1 VAGDPSLPASLHATL
16 LFMTD
21 LRLVPARYHEDT
33 GIYGAAEEGCVG
45 NRTSDGES
53 RRKLTIAHFMPWSGM
68 GGVEG
73 ATLRMIDAT
82 REQYRNV
89 VFCLH
94 DAVTMK
100 DLLEKSGIET
110 ITYTPP
116 EPSLRRLGRYYKESL
131 VVARQIR
138 QAGVDIVHFADDKAA
153 YHNSLA
159 TVLARSRTVCHIR
172 SSNPKFS
179 LRQKLCLLPVQHFIF
194 VSKESKDVFA
204 VSLPEH
210 RTRVIY
216 DAIEVPSEDIN
227 ADKEMI
233 RRELKIP
240 SNCTVVGMVARV
252 APVKDYFTLA
262 AAAAEIVSK
271 NTDTRFLIVG
281 DNSLVDLNRS
291 HYEKVLQKLNEL
303 GIADKFIFTGHRD
316 DVIRL
321 TAAMDISV
329 LSTTREGFPLSI
341 LEAMAMQKPVVAT
354 AVGGIPEIVE
364 PGVTG
369 YLHQRGN
376 SKELAEAIMSLIE
389 NPEEASRI
397 GRTAYEHVR
406 QQYSRQVFSDEI
418 SKAYSDLMGR

>member
-1 VAGDPSLPASLHATL
+1 MGD
-16 LFMTD
+16 
-21 LRLVPARYHEDT
+21 
-33 GIYGAAEEGCVG
+33 IK
-45 NRTSDGES
+45 SDGKS

-68 GGVEG
+68 GGVEV

-82 REQYRNV
+82 REQFRNV
-89 VFCLH
+89 VFCLP
-94 DAVTMK
+94 DAVTLK
-100 DLLEKSGIET
+100 NFLETSGIAT

-116 EPSLRRLGRYYKESL
+116 EPSLRHLGRYYKESL

-159 TVLARSRTVCHIR
+159 TVLARSKTVCHIR

-210 RTRVIY
+210 RARVIY
-216 DAIEVPSEDIN
+216 DAIEIPSEEMT
-227 ADKEMI
+227 ADKEKI

-240 SNCTVVGMVARV
+240 PNCTVVGMVARV

-271 NTDTRFLIVG
+271 HPDTRFLIVG
-281 DNSLVDLNRS
+281 DNSLVDLNRN

-321 TAAMDISV
+321 TAAMDICV
-329 LSTTREGFPLSI
+329 LSTTREGFPLSV
-341 LEAMAMQKPVVAT
+341 LEAMAMRKPVVAT

-369 YLHQRGN
+369 YLHRLGN
-376 SKELAEAIMSLIE
+376 SKELADAIMALIE
-389 NPEEASRI
+389 NPGEASRI
-397 GRTAYEHVR
+397 GQTAYEHVR
-406 QQYSRQVFSDEI
+406 RQYSRQAFFAEI
-418 SKAYSDLMGR
+418 SKAYFDVMDR

>member
-1 VAGDPSLPASLHATL
+1 MANLK
-16 LFMTD
+16 
-21 LRLVPARYHEDT
+21 
-33 GIYGAAEEGCVG
+33 
-45 NRTSDGES
+45 SDGES
-53 RRKLTIAHFMPWSGM
+53 RRKVTIAHFMPWSGM
-68 GGVEG
+68 GGVEV
-73 ATLRMIDAT
+73 ATLRMIEVT
-82 REQYRNV
+82 RAQYRNV
-89 VFCLH
+89 VFCLPNALTLR
-94 DAVTMK
+94 DF
-100 DLLEKSGIET
+100 LEKSGITT

-116 EPSLRRLGRYYKESL
+116 EPSLRRFGRYYKESR

-138 QAGVDIVHFADDKAA
+138 EAGIDIVHFADDKAA

-179 LRQKLCLLPVQHFIF
+179 LRHKLCLFPVQNFIF

-204 VSLPEH
+204 ISLPEH
-210 RTRVIY
+210 RARVIY
-216 DAIEVPSEDIN
+216 DAVEIPSGDIN
-227 ADKEMI
+227 ADKEMV
-233 RRELKIP
+233 RREFKIP

-262 AAAAEIVSK
+262 TAAAEVVSK
-271 NTDTRFLIVG
+271 HPDTRFLIVG
-281 DNSLVDLNRS
+281 DNSLVDLNRN

-321 TAAMDISV
+321 TAAMDICV
-329 LSTTREGFPLSI
+329 LSTTREGFPLSV
-341 LEAMAMQKPVVAT
+341 LEAMAMRKPVVAT

-376 SKELAEAIMSLIE
+376 SRELADAISSLIE
-389 NPEEASRI
+389 NSDEANRI
-397 GRTAYEHVR
+397 GQTAYEHVR
-406 QQYSRQVFSDEI
+406 ERYSRQTFYDEI
-418 SKAYSDLMGR
+418 SKAYSDVMRR

>member
-1 VAGDPSLPASLHATL
+1 
-16 LFMTD
+16 
-21 LRLVPARYHEDT
+21 
-33 GIYGAAEEGCVG
+33 VG
-45 NRTSDGES
+45 NIESDGES

-68 GGVEG
+68 GGVEV
-73 ATLRMIDAT
+73 ATLRMIETT

-89 VFCLH
+89 VFCLP
-94 DAVTMK
+94 DAFTLK
-100 DLLEKSGIET
+100 DFLEKSEIET

-116 EPSLRRLGRYYKESL
+116 EPSLRHLGRYYKESL

-210 RTRVIY
+210 RARVIY
-216 DAIEVPSEDIN
+216 DAVEIPSEDIT

-262 AAAAEIVSK
+262 AAAAEIVRK
-271 NTDTRFLIVG
+271 HADVRFLIVG
-281 DNSLVDLNRS
+281 DNSLVDLNRN

-303 GIADKFIFTGHRD
+303 GITDKFIFTGHRD

-321 TAAMDISV
+321 TAAMDICV
-329 LSTTREGFPLSI
+329 LSTTREGFPLSV
-341 LEAMAMQKPVVAT
+341 LEAMAMRKPVVAT

-369 YLHQRGN
+369 YLHQLGN
-376 SKELAEAIMSLIE
+376 SKELADAIISLIE
-389 NPEEASRI
+389 NPDEATRI
-397 GRTAYEHVR
+397 GQTAYQHVR
-406 QQYSRQVFSDEI
+406 QQYSRQSFFDEI
-418 SKAYSDLMGR
+418 SKTYLDVMGR

>member
-1 VAGDPSLPASLHATL
+1 VGD
-16 LFMTD
+16 MK
-21 LRLVPARYHEDT
+21 
-33 GIYGAAEEGCVG
+33 
-45 NRTSDGES
+45 SDGES
-53 RRKLTIAHFMPWSGM
+53 CRKITIAHFMPWSGM
-68 GGVEG
+68 GGVEV
-73 ATLRMIDAT
+73 ATLRMIETT

-89 VFCLH
+89 VFCLP
-94 DAVTMK
+94 DAFTLK
-100 DLLEKSGIET
+100 DFLEKSGIAT

-116 EPSLRRLGRYYKESL
+116 EPSLRRFGKYYKESL

-138 QAGVDIVHFADDKAA
+138 QASVDIVHFADDKAA

-159 TVLARSRTVCHIR
+159 TLLARSRTVCHIR

-210 RTRVIY
+210 RARVIY
-216 DAIEVPSEDIN
+216 DAVEIPSEDIN
-227 ADKEMI
+227 ADKEMV
-233 RRELKIP
+233 RREFKIP

-262 AAAAEIVSK
+262 AAAAEVVSK
-271 NTDTRFLIVG
+271 HPDTRFLIVG
-281 DNSLVDLNRS
+281 DNSLVDLNRN

-303 GIADKFIFTGHRD
+303 GVADKFVFTGHRD

-321 TAAMDISV
+321 TAAMDICV
-329 LSTTREGFPLSI
+329 LSTTREGFPLSV
-341 LEAMAMQKPVVAT
+341 LEAMAMRKPVVAT

-376 SKELAEAIMSLIE
+376 SKELADAIVSLIE
-389 NPEEASRI
+389 NPDEASRI
-397 GRTAYEHVR
+397 GQTAYEHVR
-406 QQYSRQVFSDEI
+406 VQYSRQTFFAEI
-418 SKAYSDLMGR
+418 SRVYSDVMRG

>member
-1 VAGDPSLPASLHATL
+1 MANLK
-16 LFMTD
+16 
-21 LRLVPARYHEDT
+21 
-33 GIYGAAEEGCVG
+33 
-45 NRTSDGES
+45 SDGES
-53 RRKLTIAHFMPWSGM
+53 RRKVTIAHFMPWSGM
-68 GGVEG
+68 GGVEV
-73 ATLRMIDAT
+73 ATLRMIEVT
-82 REQYRNV
+82 RAQYRNV
-89 VFCLH
+89 VFCLP
-94 DAVTMK
+94 DAFTLR
-100 DLLEKSGIET
+100 DFLEKSGITT

-116 EPSLRRLGRYYKESL
+116 EPSLRRFGRYYKESR

-138 QAGVDIVHFADDKAA
+138 EAGVDIVHFADDKAA

-179 LRQKLCLLPVQHFIF
+179 LRHKLCLFPVQNFIF

-204 VSLPEH
+204 ISLPEH
-210 RTRVIY
+210 RARVIY
-216 DAIEVPSEDIN
+216 DAVEIPSGDIN
-227 ADKEMI
+227 ADKEMV
-233 RRELKIP
+233 RREFKIP

-262 AAAAEIVSK
+262 AAAAEVVSK
-271 NTDTRFLIVG
+271 HPDTRFLIVG
-281 DNSLVDLNRS
+281 DNSLVDLNRN

-321 TAAMDISV
+321 TAAMDICV
-329 LSTTREGFPLSI
+329 LSTTREGFPLSV
-341 LEAMAMQKPVVAT
+341 LEAMAMRKPVVAT

-376 SKELAEAIMSLIE
+376 SKELADAISSLIE
-389 NPEEASRI
+389 NSDEANRI
-397 GRTAYEHVR
+397 GQTAYEHVR
-406 QQYSRQVFSDEI
+406 ERYSRQTFYDEI
-418 SKAYSDLMGR
+418 SKAYSDVMRR